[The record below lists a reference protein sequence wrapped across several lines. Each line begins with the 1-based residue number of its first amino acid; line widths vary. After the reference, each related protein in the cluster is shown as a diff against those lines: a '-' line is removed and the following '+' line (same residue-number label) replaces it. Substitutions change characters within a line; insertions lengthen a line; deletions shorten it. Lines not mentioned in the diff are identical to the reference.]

1 MRTRPGHKKWSDL
14 DLAIMTD
21 TPIAPDTMMNLKLD
35 FSGSDLP
42 WRVDIL
48 DWSQTSEAF
57 RQSIS
62 EELRQL

>member
-1 MRTRPGHKKWSDL
+1 MQTRRCGKHRRPAGGNFLH
-14 DLAIMTD
+14 
-21 TPIAPDTMMNLKLD
+21 TPIAPDTMMKLKLD

-62 EELRQL
+62 AEMMPL